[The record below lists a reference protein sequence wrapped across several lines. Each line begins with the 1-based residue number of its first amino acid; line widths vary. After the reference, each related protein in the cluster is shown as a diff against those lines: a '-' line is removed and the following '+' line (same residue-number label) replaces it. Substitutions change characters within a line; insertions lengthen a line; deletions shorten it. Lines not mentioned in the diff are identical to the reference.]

1 MLDIYVFEPDENHL
15 ERLKEICIAY
25 SVKSNYNMNIQTY
38 DYIPESI
45 DESLCGSEISLY
57 MVKGSTKI
65 HNLGNDINLLNP
77 QNYTV
82 LIVSAPSEVI
92 NCISASFRPSGI
104 IINPAD
110 CDDTQRIISDI
121 ISDYKKSADNDIQF
135 RFKIRSREFSVGMN
149 SIIYFEAANKK
160 IILYTLSQAFEFYM
174 TIDDV
179 LSKLDSNF
187 IRVHK
192 SYIINL
198 NHVSVVDY
206 KDMTVCFSDGSSA
219 YISRTYKKALQE
231 AYARRAQL

>member
-1 MLDIYVFEPDENHL
+1 MLDIYVFEPDGNHL

-25 SVKSNYNMNIQTY
+25 SVKSNYNMKIQTY

-57 MVKGSTKI
+57 MVKGSAEV
-65 HNLGNDINLLNP
+65 HHLGNDINTLN
-77 QNYTV
+77 QKNYTV
-82 LIVSAPSEVI
+82 LIVSAPSEVV
-92 NCISASFRPSGI
+92 NYISASLRPSGI
-104 IINPAD
+104 IIKPAD
-110 CDDTQRIISDI
+110 WDDTQGIIDDI
-121 ISDYKKSADNDIQF
+121 INDYKKSSDNDTQF
-135 RFKIRSREFSVGMN
+135 HFKIRSREFSVGMN
-149 SIIYFEAANKK
+149 SIVYFEAANKK

-179 LSKLDSNF
+179 LNKLDSNF

-206 KDMTVCFSDGSSA
+206 KEMTVCFSDGSTA
-219 YISRTYKKALQE
+219 YISRTYKNALQE
-231 AYARRAQL
+231 AYSRRAQL